1 MWKWTAGTSGSFKRY
16 HLCRRATVKP
26 TSQNHS
32 VPAQWVHMDTCYCTY
47 WVFICLSLYLSLSY
61 LFNRDQDDVAGH
73 DLDDVDLQQPPDEQ
87 LQFVEILQEL
97 KEEHGQ
103 TVDHQVPFI
112 LQVWRRGDK
121 NQIHLNGKNNRTEE
135 VQMESVSR
143 FLLLITAVCPL
154 F

>member
-1 MWKWTAGTSGSFKRY
+1 M
-16 HLCRRATVKP
+16 
-26 TSQNHS
+26 
-32 VPAQWVHMDTCYCTY
+32 
-47 WVFICLSLYLSLSY
+47 YLSLSY

-112 LQVWRRGDK
+112 LQV
-121 NQIHLNGKNNRTEE
+121 
-135 VQMESVSR
+135 
-143 FLLLITAVCPL
+143 
-154 F
+154 